1 MSESVSV
8 LIVEDQWL
16 VAQDTAARLRRAGY
30 QVVGPVPSV
39 SAALRL
45 VESDKID
52 VALLDIQLNGETGLP
67 VARILQARGIPF
79 AFLSGFGPADV
90 PAAFRGCRFLPKPAT
105 DAVILAAVSE
115 LASLRTASR

>member
-67 VARILQARGIPF
+67 VARGIPF

-90 PAAFRGCRFLPKPAT
+90 PAAFRDCRFLPKPAT